1 MDPQAET
8 QFLDKLLSDL
18 NDDKLVLPTLPEIAL
33 KVNSTLENEESS
45 MADVAK
51 IIAQDA
57 ALSARLI
64 QVVNSPLLRSPV
76 IIKSI
81 DSAVMRLGS
90 SMIRNLVSSM
100 VMEQLFKAGSP
111 ATEKRLRATW
121 QRSVA
126 VSSTA
131 MALSMFNQGKNKLK
145 KEQAMLA
152 GLVHDIGILPILS
165 RAEEYPELLED
176 VLTLDRIIT
185 EAHTK
190 VGAAILD
197 KWNFPAELILV
208 ATEHENKQY
217 DSKDGPDYVDLVI
230 VAGLQ
235 SDTNQD
241 DDVEEEDWS
250 LIPAFS
256 KLGLSAEVEIIDVA
270 DSADFAAAMSS

>member
-1 MDPQAET
+1 MDPQAEE
-8 QFLDKLLSDL
+8 QFLNKLLSDL

-33 KVNSTLENEESS
+33 KVNATLENEESS

-64 QVVNSPLLRSPV
+64 QVVNSPLLRSPI

-176 VLTLDRIIT
+176 EVTLDRIIT

-190 VGAAILD
+190 VGAAILE

-241 DDVEEEDWS
+241 DAVEEEDWS